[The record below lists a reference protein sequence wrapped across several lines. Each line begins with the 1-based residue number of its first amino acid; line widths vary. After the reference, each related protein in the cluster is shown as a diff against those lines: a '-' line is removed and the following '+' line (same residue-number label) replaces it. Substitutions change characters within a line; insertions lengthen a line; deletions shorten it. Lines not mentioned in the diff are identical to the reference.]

1 VDLTEGTVVN
11 LKDETRHILKTYN
24 PQRVGDTAA
33 ALEELWSQVPIK
45 EGGAALVKEE
55 IRAEMKALGVPV
67 PALGEIGKEMGK
79 VARKRV
85 DDFLPLARLLWDEYG
100 REGRL
105 VASTLLGPMELAAPD
120 RVMPAIE
127 ELARTC
133 LTWEDCD
140 QLAMRALEP
149 IVRKHPEEYLATM
162 ERWVEDGN
170 KWVRRAGITVI
181 ARLPM
186 KRPEYTGRCLH
197 MVEPAL
203 GDEDVDV
210 RRAVSFAVRMGAR
223 GDPEAVADFIEG
235 QAYRT
240 DAASIW
246 VLCDAMRSM
255 TKKFLPHFKRL
266 LPMYESWLGR
276 VDAKSQRSV
285 ASAIKVLESV

>member
-1 VDLTEGTVVN
+1 LVD
-11 LKDETRHILKTYN
+11 LKDETRRIVDTYD
-24 PQRVGDTAA
+24 PQGTGDTAA

-45 EGGAALVKEE
+45 EGGAALVKAE

-85 DDFLPLARLLWDEYG
+85 DDFLPLARLLWDDYG

-105 VASTLLGPMELAAPD
+105 VASTLLGPMELAAPE

-133 LTWEDCD
+133 MTWEDCD
-140 QLAMRALEP
+140 QLTMRALEP
-149 IVRKHPEEYLATM
+149 IVRKQPAEYLAAM
-162 ERWVEDGN
+162 GRWVGDAN
-170 KWVRRAGITVI
+170 KWLRRAGITVI

-186 KRPEYTGRCLH
+186 KQPEYTERCLH

-210 RRAVSFAVRMGAR
+210 RRAVSFAVRTGAR
-223 GDPEAVADFIEG
+223 GDPEVVAAFIEG
-235 QAYRT
+235 QAHRT

-266 LPMYESWLGR
+266 LPIYEDWLDA